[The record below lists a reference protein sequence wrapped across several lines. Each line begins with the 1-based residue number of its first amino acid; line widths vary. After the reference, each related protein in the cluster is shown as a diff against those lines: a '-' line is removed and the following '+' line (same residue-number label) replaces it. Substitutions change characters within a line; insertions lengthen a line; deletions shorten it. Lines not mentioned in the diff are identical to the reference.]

1 MKNIGLIKYKDADIN
16 NFTSDLGIN
25 IRRIINKPLR
35 VLLRL
40 GTGKKIVVD
49 SYPSLEKGKP
59 YIFASTHSNVEEVP
73 ALLGVIDRSAYSLM
87 GTTEQLEYNPAMYVN
102 WLTGFIYVNRLDRNS
117 RKSSLPKMERII
129 NSGSSILIFPEG
141 GWNNTENLLCQN
153 LFAGVYNLSKNT
165 NAPIV
170 PISTYKDF
178 NDKSIYIKVGE
189 PLDITKLDKKEGLLE
204 LRDILATLKYEQI
217 EKHSTPIK
225 RDELPND
232 AREKYMESLKNEYTS
247 IKWRKDVWSE
257 ELTVLK
263 DKNISTPSDAIA
275 YVDDVKV
282 TEKNAYILAP
292 TLVKRE
298 EDKKYNFE
306 NYMHKNWNK

>member
-1 MKNIGLIKYKDADIN
+1 MKNIGLIKYKNADIN
-16 NFTSDLGIN
+16 NFTSDLGIK
-25 IRRIINKPLR
+25 IRRMINKPLR

-40 GTGKKIVVD
+40 GTGKKIVVE

-73 ALLGVIDRSAYSLM
+73 ALLGIIDRSAYSLM

-102 WLTGFIYVNRLDRNS
+102 WLTGFIYVNRLDRDS

-129 NSGSSILIFPEG
+129 NSGSSILMFPEG

-153 LFAGVYNLSKNT
+153 LFSGVYNLSKNT
-165 NAPIV
+165 NTPIV

-178 NDKSIYIKVGE
+178 DDKSIYIKVGE
-189 PLDITKLDKKEGLLE
+189 PLDIIRLDKKEGLLK
-204 LRDILATLKYEQI
+204 LRDTLATLKYEQM
-217 EKHSTPIK
+217 EKNSSLIK
-225 RDELPND
+225 RDELPKN
-232 AREKYMESLKNEYTS
+232 AREKYMENLKNEYTS

-257 ELTVLK
+257 ELTVYK
-263 DKNISTPSDAIA
+263 DKNIITPEDAIT
-275 YVDDVKV
+275 YVDDIKV
-282 TEKNAYILAP
+282 TNKNAYILAP

-306 NYMHKNWNK
+306 NYMHENWNK

>member
-16 NFTSDLGIN
+16 NFTSDFGIN

-35 VLLRL
+35 ALLRL
-40 GTGKKIVVD
+40 GTGKKIVVE
-49 SYPSLEKGKP
+49 SYPSLEKGKS
-59 YIFASTHSNVEEVP
+59 YIFASTHSNIEEVP
-73 ALLGVIDRSAYSLM
+73 ALLGIIDRSAYSLM

-102 WLTGFIYVNRLDRNS
+102 WLTGFIYVNRLDRDS

-129 NSGSSILIFPEG
+129 NSGSSVLMFPEG

-153 LFAGVYNLSKNT
+153 LFSGVYILSKNT
-165 NAPIV
+165 NTPIV

-178 NDKSIYIKVGE
+178 NGKSIYIKVGE
-189 PLDITKLDKKEGLLE
+189 PLDIIRLGKKEGLLK
-204 LRDILATLKYEQI
+204 LRDVLATLKYEQI
-217 EKHSTPIK
+217 EKHSIPIK
-225 RDELPND
+225 RDELLND
-232 AREKYMESLKNEYTS
+232 ARERYMENLKNEYTS

-263 DKNISTPSDAIA
+263 DKNIITPSDSIT

-298 EDKKYNFE
+298 EDKKYDFE

>member
-1 MKNIGLIKYKDADIN
+1 MKNIGLIKYKNADIN
-16 NFTSDLGIN
+16 NFTSDLGIKM
-25 IRRIINKPLR
+25 RRTINKPLR

-40 GTGKKIVVD
+40 GTGKKIVVE

-73 ALLGVIDRSAYSLM
+73 ALLGIIDRSAYSLM

-102 WLTGFIYVNRLDRNS
+102 WLTGFIYVNRLDRDS

-129 NSGSSILIFPEG
+129 NSGSSILMFPEG

-153 LFAGVYNLSKNT
+153 LFSGVYNLSKNT
-165 NAPIV
+165 NTPIV

-178 NDKSIYIKVGE
+178 DDKSIYIKVGE
-189 PLDITKLDKKEGLLE
+189 PLDIIRLDKKEGLLK
-204 LRDILATLKYEQI
+204 LRDTLATLKYEQM
-217 EKHSTPIK
+217 EKNSSLIK
-225 RDELPND
+225 RDELPKN
-232 AREKYMESLKNEYTS
+232 AREKYMENLKNEYTS

-257 ELTVLK
+257 ELTVYK
-263 DKNISTPSDAIA
+263 DKDIITPEDAIT
-275 YVDDVKV
+275 YVDDIKV
-282 TEKNAYILAP
+282 TNKNAYILAP

-306 NYMHKNWNK
+306 NYMHENWNK

>member
-16 NFTSDLGIN
+16 NFTSDLGIK
-25 IRRIINKPLR
+25 IRRMINKPLR

-40 GTGKKIVVD
+40 GTGKKIVVE

-73 ALLGVIDRSAYSLM
+73 ALLGIIDRSAYSLM

-102 WLTGFIYVNRLDRNS
+102 WLTGFIYVNRLDRDS

-129 NSGSSILIFPEG
+129 NSGSSILMFPEG

-153 LFAGVYNLSKNT
+153 LFSGVYNLSKNT
-165 NAPIV
+165 NTPIV

-178 NDKSIYIKVGE
+178 DDKSIYIKVGE
-189 PLDITKLDKKEGLLE
+189 PLDIIRLDKKEGLLK
-204 LRDILATLKYEQI
+204 LRDTLATLKYEQM
-217 EKHSTPIK
+217 EKNSSLIK
-225 RDELPND
+225 RDELPKN
-232 AREKYMESLKNEYTS
+232 AREKYMENLKNEYTS

-257 ELTVLK
+257 ELTVYK
-263 DKNISTPSDAIA
+263 DKNIITPEDAIT
-275 YVDDVKV
+275 YVDDIKV
-282 TEKNAYILAP
+282 TNKNAYILAP

-306 NYMHKNWNK
+306 NYMHENWNK

>member
-1 MKNIGLIKYKDADIN
+1 MKNIGLIKYKNADIN
-16 NFTSDLGIN
+16 NFTSDLGIK
-25 IRRIINKPLR
+25 IRRMINKPLR

-40 GTGKKIVVD
+40 GTGKKIVVE

-73 ALLGVIDRSAYSLM
+73 ALLGIIDRSAYSLM

-102 WLTGFIYVNRLDRNS
+102 WLTGFIYVNRLDRDS

-129 NSGSSILIFPEG
+129 NSGSSILMFPEG

-153 LFAGVYNLSKNT
+153 LFSGVYNLSKNT
-165 NAPIV
+165 NTPIV

-178 NDKSIYIKVGE
+178 DDKSIYIKVGE
-189 PLDITKLDKKEGLLE
+189 PLDIIRLDKKEGLLK
-204 LRDILATLKYEQI
+204 LRDTLATLKYEQM
-217 EKHSTPIK
+217 EKNSSLIK
-225 RDELPND
+225 RDELPKN
-232 AREKYMESLKNEYTS
+232 AREEYMENLKNEYTS

-257 ELTVLK
+257 ELTVYK
-263 DKNISTPSDAIA
+263 DKNIITPEDAIT
-275 YVDDVKV
+275 YVDDIKV
-282 TEKNAYILAP
+282 TNKNAYILAP

-306 NYMHKNWNK
+306 NYMHENWNK